1 MPKIALLLGPVTFQ
15 DFEVPEAI
23 IFGGRQRLAVHE
35 LPGGA
40 RVIDA
45 LGRDDAPIIWYG
57 VLSGP
62 NATERAHA
70 LDLLRAQGAMLPL
83 TWDTF
88 FYTVVIS
95 EFRATYVQENW
106 IPYFLSCTVL
116 RDEAEVLIQT
126 GISLIEQAMA
136 DVGTAASLLAG
147 SNIVL
152 DNATSAL
159 SDPEASVLG
168 TNAYTT
174 ALGAMS
180 SAQSSIAGG
189 MSSAEDALSP
199 YLGGDAFASGNAELG
214 VTALSNATNAAG
226 MLAQLSAAQG
236 YINRTISNFLN
247 ANP

>member
-1 MPKIALLLGPVTFQ
+1 MTKIALFLGPVLFQ
-15 DFEVPEAI
+15 DFEIPETI

-45 LGRDDAPIIWYG
+45 LGRDDAPIIWFG

-70 LDLLRAQGAMLPL
+70 LDLLRVQGAVLPL

-106 IPYFLSCTVL
+106 IPYFISCTVL

-126 GISLIEQAMA
+126 GISLVEQAMA

-147 SNIVL
+147 SDISLN
-152 DNATSAL
+152 NATSAL
-159 SDPEASVLG
+159 SAPDASVLG
-168 TNAYTT
+168 TNAYTS
-174 ALGAMS
+174 ALDAVT
-180 SAQSSIAGG
+180 SAQSNIAGG
-189 MSSAEDALSP
+189 ISSAEDTLNS
-199 YLGGDAFASGNAELG
+199 YIGGGVFSSGSADQG
-214 VTALSNATNAAG
+214 IAALSNATNAAAT
-226 MLAQLSAAQG
+226 LAQLSAAQG
-236 YINRTISNFLN
+236 YINRTVINFLN
-247 ANP
+247 ASP